1 MDEIPEGLV
10 EAVGMELPEKK
21 PKKKRLLIG
30 VIVGIVVLGLGGL
43 TAGLKYRDYLRAE
56 REKWYAEQEAND
68 KAEVFSLTITPGET
82 IFEVRE
88 KLIGVG
94 YSESEVETA
103 LRYDYDFDFLP
114 DLASWE
120 GSAAAAAGGYRIEGY
135 LYGETHE
142 FYKDATAEE
151 VIVKFLEGMGEVI
164 AENNLV
170 ERYAE
175 RGLSLQ
181 DGVTLASVVQKE
193 AHGPEMAT
201 VAQVF
206 LNRLADRTEVMG
218 ILGSDVTSSYA
229 LDILD
234 PSREIYTNNA
244 AALSVDSC
252 YNTRLYAGL
261 PCGPIANPG
270 LTALLAVA
278 EPTDSAYL
286 YFLTGDD
293 GMMYYSYTE
302 SEHLQKIRD
311 HCRVLCNVQL

>member
-151 VIVKFLEGMGEVI
+151 VIVKFLEGMGEMI

-193 AHGPEMAT
+193 AGGPEMAT

-206 LNRLADRTEVMG
+206 LSRMG
-218 ILGSDVTSSYA
+218 LGWKLGSDVTVSYA
-229 LDILD
+229 LDVVD
-234 PSREIYTNNA
+234 PKREIYGDNA
-244 AALSVDSC
+244 AALAIDSC

-311 HCRVLCNVQL
+311 YCRVLCNVQL